1 MWPNI
6 SNGCVVSVIT
16 CVRNLYRGFSSDII
30 TFGTSIYLPTNE
42 SRISTFQANIPR
54 ASFRSY
60 KSIFSG
66 FSITRR
72 MKDTQNNF
80 RKSKYLTDDAD
91 DHQSNHVLAPLALS
105 RDILASSK
113 MRCILIKLLAIW
125 KALESP
131 LKCPYLRYF
140 LGLTILVCLWFERK
154 SLSRVT

>member
-1 MWPNI
+1 MCSGVCHHVCQKSLQRLQFRYSYYIW
-6 SNGCVVSVIT
+6 
-16 CVRNLYRGFSSDII
+16 YK
-30 TFGTSIYLPTNE
+30 YLPTNE
-42 SRISTFQANIPR
+42 RRISTFQANIPR

-72 MKDTQNNF
+72 MKDTQKNF
-80 RKSKYLTDDAD
+80 RKSKYLMDDAD

-105 RDILASSK
+105 REILASSK

-131 LKCPYLRYF
+131 LNCPYFRYF
-140 LGLTILVCLWFERK
+140 LGLPF
-154 SLSRVT
+154 